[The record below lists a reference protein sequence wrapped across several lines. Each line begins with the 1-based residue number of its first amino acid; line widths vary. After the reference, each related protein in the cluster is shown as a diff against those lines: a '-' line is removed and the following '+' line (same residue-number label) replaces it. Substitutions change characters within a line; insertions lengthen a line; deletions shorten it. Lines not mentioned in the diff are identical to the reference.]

1 MKKIQSIYE
10 SCRTPEEI
18 EAAFEKLRKE
28 LEDEINLKM
37 QKTQEQLLEH
47 FDEDIHDVLKIRLDE
62 TQERLDKV
70 GRWFWA
76 VTHYQLKHCANFD
89 HEHHRFTL
97 CEPVNGLPVG
107 QYQLLRRSINQKV
120 SYKGKNIIVLRI
132 ASTILS
138 VSM

>member
-1 MKKIQSIYE
+1 
-10 SCRTPEEI
+10 RTPEEI

-97 CEPVNGLPVG
+97 YEPVNG
-107 QYQLLRRSINQKV
+107 
-120 SYKGKNIIVLRI
+120 
-132 ASTILS
+132 
-138 VSM
+138 